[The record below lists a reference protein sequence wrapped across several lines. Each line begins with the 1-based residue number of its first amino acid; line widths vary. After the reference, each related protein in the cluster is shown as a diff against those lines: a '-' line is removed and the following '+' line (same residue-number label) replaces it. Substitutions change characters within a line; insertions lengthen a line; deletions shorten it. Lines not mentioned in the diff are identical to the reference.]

1 MTIPCSEINLQSKHD
16 LICSGSESES
26 YNDDV
31 MVLIW
36 SFLPNVY
43 GHERF
48 ETFEINTG
56 TFTIKFF
63 CLQAVVVD
71 SLTSDTKLT
80 TTTHELFKPLIAP
93 SLVVKSSIAPW
104 NFLPDM

>member
-1 MTIPCSEINLQSKHD
+1 MTISCSEINLQSKHD
-16 LICSGSESES
+16 LICQATKSES

-56 TFTIKFF
+56 TCTFKFF
-63 CLQAVVVD
+63 VCKQ
-71 SLTSDTKLT
+71 SL
-80 TTTHELFKPLIAP
+80 LIP
-93 SLVVKSSIAPW
+93 
-104 NFLPDM
+104 